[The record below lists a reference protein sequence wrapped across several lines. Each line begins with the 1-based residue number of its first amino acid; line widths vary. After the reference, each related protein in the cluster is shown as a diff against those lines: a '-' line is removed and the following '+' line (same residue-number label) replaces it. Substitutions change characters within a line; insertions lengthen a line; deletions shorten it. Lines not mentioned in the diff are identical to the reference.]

1 MGLIDLDGTDNKS
14 KLGANAILGVSMAV
28 ARAAAAEQNIPL
40 YKHLA
45 NLAGKSKLLLPVPAF
60 NVINGGS
67 HAGNK
72 LAMQEF
78 MILPTGATS
87 FTEAMKMGS
96 ETYHHLKALIKEQY
110 GLDATAVGDEG
121 GFAPNFQNNEDAI
134 KLCVGAIEKAG
145 YTGKI
150 QLGMDV
156 AASEFHKEGK
166 YDLDFKNKE
175 SDPEKWISPDALCD
189 MYKGFV

>member
-1 MGLIDLDGTDNKS
+1 MGWHGKGVMKAVHNVNNLIAPEIVAKCMDPVEQEKIDGLMLSLDGTDNKA

-28 ARAAAAEQNIPL
+28 CKAGAAHKGVPL
-40 YKHLA
+40 YRHIA
-45 NLAGKSKLLLPVPAF
+45 DLAGVKEVIMPVPAF

-78 MILPTGATS
+78 MILPVGAAN

-96 ETYHHLKALIKEQY
+96 ETYHHLKNSIKAKY

-121 GFAPNFQNNEDAI
+121 GLHLTS
-134 KLCVGAIEKAG
+134 K
-145 YTGKI
+145 T
-150 QLGMDV
+150 
-156 AASEFHKEGK
+156 
-166 YDLDFKNKE
+166 
-175 SDPEKWISPDALCD
+175 
-189 MYKGFV
+189 